1 MRTRAALR
9 SALVELLS
17 EQPFEALT
25 VREIAARAG
34 VGYATFFRRYKDKEA
49 LLYEINEDLM
59 SELLARLLPGMGRG
73 DTAATARELC
83 VFVRRNEALCR
94 AVLAGG
100 GEDVVRAETVRRAIA
115 RIVALRPRD
124 TADVET
130 ELAIFHSVSATLNLL
145 GWWLRTH
152 AELDEGSM
160 AGAIEALV
168 LTPTTR
174 WRLGGRANDR

>member
-9 SALVELLS
+9 AALVELLS

-34 VGYATFFRRYKDKEA
+34 VGYSTFFRRYRDKEA

-59 SELLARLLPGMGRG
+59 SELLGRLLPGMARG
-73 DTAATARELC
+73 DTAATAAQLC
-83 VFVRRNEALCR
+83 AFVRENEALCR

-115 RIVALRPRD
+115 RIMALRPRD
-124 TADVET
+124 GGDLET

-152 AELDEGSM
+152 AELDAARM
-160 AGAIEALV
+160 AGAIDRLV
-168 LTPTTR
+168 LFPTTR
-174 WRLGGRANDR
+174 WRAGTP